1 VTPPRRGE
9 AGGVPAPRPG
19 TYGPQETGV
28 ETSAPARHS
37 DPLSALEAADH
48 AFTRSAWTELTPAA
62 AFELIS
68 DVSMIETWSPS
79 ASDVAYEEGGGP
91 WPGSWFGGRNRRGD
105 REWSSRSQ
113 VVESTP
119 GRVFAFV
126 VDDLVR
132 WRWTFRAEGA
142 GTVVERSWQLLR
154 LHPVLGERR
163 EDLHALRDH
172 MAASAERTLVSLARW
187 VGEQRASRRG

>member
-1 VTPPRRGE
+1 M
-9 AGGVPAPRPG
+9 
-19 TYGPQETGV
+19 
-28 ETSAPARHS
+28 SAPTHNS
-37 DPLSALEAADH
+37 DPPSALEAADY
-48 AFTRSAWTELTPAA
+48 AFTRSAWIDLTPAA
-62 AFELIS
+62 IFELIS

-79 ASDVAYEEGGGP
+79 AGDVAYEEGGGP

-142 GTVVERSWQLLR
+142 GTVVEQSWQLLR

-163 EDLHALRDH
+163 EDLDALRDH